1 MLGLVK
7 LPVLPGPKLPGTPA
21 VEGLRELA
29 KGLSV
34 DEESERG
41 LSEALPP
48 KVVPVRGVL
57 CTGDEGRLANLYGLG
72 VEVRGIIC
80 SGDEGATVS

>member
-1 MLGLVK
+1 L
-7 LPVLPGPKLPGTPA
+7 
-21 VEGLRELA
+21 
-29 KGLSV
+29 

-41 LSEALPP
+41 LSKVLPL

-72 VEVRGIIC
+72 VEVRDIIC